1 MIKIR
6 QNEKIYHIHAYFAVV
21 CRCIFKLRN
30 QQEKP
35 GRVKRT
41 HASE

>member
-6 QNEKIYHIHAYFAVV
+6 QNEKLNHIHAYIAVV
-21 CRCIFKLRN
+21 CSDFDQLRN

-35 GRVKRT
+35 
-41 HASE
+41 